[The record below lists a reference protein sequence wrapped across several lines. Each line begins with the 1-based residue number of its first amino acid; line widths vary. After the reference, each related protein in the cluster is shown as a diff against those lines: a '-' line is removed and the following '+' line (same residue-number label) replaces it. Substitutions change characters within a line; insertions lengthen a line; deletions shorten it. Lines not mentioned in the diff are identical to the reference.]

1 MKEPS
6 EYHTIVVTVLNRIG
20 VIARITSLL
29 SARGY
34 NIENVIAA
42 PTENYDIYK
51 IHIGLIATEKET
63 EQVVKQLHKLIDT
76 LKVADISHKNNYIVR
91 EFLIMKVHSGK
102 NRSEI
107 FSLCDTFRAKVVD
120 VGQDHITIDFSGPV
134 KKVERFIDLLK
145 PYGITEL
152 VRSGR
157 VAMSEN

>member
-1 MKEPS
+1 MKEQA

-20 VIARITSLL
+20 VIARITGLF

-34 NIENVIAA
+34 NIENIIAA
-42 PTENYDIYK
+42 PTENMDIYK
-51 IHIGLIATEKET
+51 VHIGLIATEKET

-76 LKVADISHKNNYIVR
+76 LKVTDISHKNNYIVR
-91 EFLIMKVHSGK
+91 DFAMMKVKSGR
-102 NRSEI
+102 NRSGI
-107 FSLCDTFRAKVVD
+107 FELCNMFRAKVVD
-120 VGQDHITIDFSGPV
+120 VAEDHITIDFSGPV

-157 VAMSEN
+157 VAMSES